1 MRRGDVVTVALSGD
15 YGKPRPALVVQADVF
30 DAIPSVTVLPL
41 TSQLTDA
48 ALMRITIPPA
58 SANGLRVV
66 SQVMID
72 KAITVPRGRIGD
84 VIGRLDGE
92 ALRTVGAA
100 LSRFLDLG

>member
-1 MRRGDVVTVALSGD
+1 L
-15 YGKPRPALVVQADVF
+15 QADVF

-41 TSQLTDA
+41 TSQLTEA
-48 ALMRITIPPA
+48 ALVSITIPPA

-72 KAITVPRGRIGD
+72 KAITVPRGRVGS
-84 VIGRLDGE
+84 VIGRLDVE

>member
-15 YGKPRPALVVQADVF
+15 YGKPRLALVVQADVF

-48 ALMRITIPPA
+48 SLIRITVPPA
-58 SANGLRVV
+58 PANGLRVV

-72 KAITVPRGRIGD
+72 KAITVPRGRVRG
-84 VIGRLDGE
+84 VIGHLDGE
-92 ALRTVGAA
+92 ALGTVGAA
-100 LSRFLDLG
+100 LSSFLDL

>member
-48 ALMRITIPPA
+48 ALVRITIPPA